1 MKNNLLYIFSVSLIA
16 ALFSVAVFAQEN
28 RRTITAASSIY
39 VVSAEAGGVNYVEG
53 KVAVARKQGKSGLLL
68 KGDEL
73 DTGDKVST
81 GADGRAEILLN
92 PGSFVRVAENSNF
105 EFLTTSLDNL
115 QLKLNGGSA
124 MLEIITD
131 REFTVAVNTP
141 KAKFYIVK
149 SGVYRVDVL
158 ADGSGKIE
166 VWRGEAQTGET
177 NATRIKSGKQVTV
190 NGNEVAVV
198 KFDRDGKDALEAWSK
213 TRAKELAKINERL
226 SASRVDRNRLRD
238 SLMNSFYGNGWNL
251 YGSYGVWVFNPFYG
265 SYCFLPFGYGWN
277 SPYGY
282 YYPRDIGHYNLPPVV
297 YNQPTNNPT
306 TNNPTTNTPRDITG
320 GVRGNNSGTRSPSK
334 SDQPT
339 KVTPPYKRVEDDIRI
354 APSRPVDIAPFPS
367 RMPDPVPVF
376 VPSAPTKKGGN

>member
-16 ALFSVAVFAQEN
+16 ALFSVAIFAQQD

-53 KVAVARKQGKSGLLL
+53 KVAVARTKGKSGLLL

-92 PGSFVRVAENSNF
+92 PGSFVRLAGNSNF
-105 EFLTTSLDNL
+105 EFLTTSLDDL

-124 MLEIITD
+124 MFEIITD
-131 REFTVAVNTP
+131 REFTVAVSTP

-166 VWRGEAQTGET
+166 VWRGEAQAGET
-177 NATRIKSGKQVTV
+177 GAAKIKSGRQATV
-190 NGNEVAVV
+190 SGNEVAVV
-198 KFDRDGKDALEAWSK
+198 KFDRDEKDALEAWSK

-251 YGSYGVWVFNPFYG
+251 YASYGLWVFNPFYG

-282 YYPRDIGHYNLPPVV
+282 YYPRDIWHYNLPPVV

-306 TNNPTTNTPRDITG
+306 TNNPANNNPRDITG
-320 GVRGNNSGTRSPSK
+320 GVRGNGAGAPRSSGDAPV
-334 SDQPT
+334 

-354 APSRPVDIAPFPS
+354 APSRPVEISPFPA

-376 VPSAPTKKGGN
+376 VPSAPTKKGDN